1 VPPNLFQFLPP
12 EGESCRMLFDLR
24 NWTALFGPFNFKT
37 PFQAVKIQN
46 TFCQKWCND
55 QQSSEKSPVEIPSS
69 RKLYCC
75 GYITSDVSCNQENSE
90 DEKTRQESKSLKLRM
105 IPKIRNAFAVAATWK
120 KTIFMFNC
128 FLFLQ

>member
-1 VPPNLFQFLPP
+1 MPPNLFQFLPP

-24 NWTALFGPFNFKT
+24 NWTALFGPFNFKA
-37 PFQAVKIQN
+37 PFQTDRIQN

-75 GYITSDVSCNQENSE
+75 GYITSDVSCNQDNSE
-90 DEKTRQESKSLKLRM
+90 DEMTGQESKSFKLRV
-105 IPKIRNAFAVAATWK
+105 IQASRNAATV
-120 KTIFMFNC
+120 TAP
-128 FLFLQ
+128 